1 MEKVLTKT
9 VIGQKVSGLSME
21 NYLAQMLEKIEE
33 GNLERG
39 NLEREKMEL
48 QIAVS
53 KQLNNRHKNI
63 IDAYRVEL
71 KTAEARANQ

>member
-33 GNLERG
+33 GNLER
-39 NLEREKMEL
+39 EKMEL

-53 KQLNNRHKNI
+53 
-63 IDAYRVEL
+63 
-71 KTAEARANQ
+71 

>member
-33 GNLERG
+33 GNLER
-39 NLEREKMEL
+39 EKMEL
-48 QIAVS
+48 TIAVS
-53 KQLNNRHKNI
+53 KQFNNRHKNI

-71 KTAEARANQ
+71 KASESKVNG

>member
-1 MEKVLTKT
+1 M
-9 VIGQKVSGLSME
+9 SME

-33 GNLERG
+33 GNLER
-39 NLEREKMEL
+39 EKMEL
-48 QIAVS
+48 TIAVS

-71 KTAEARANQ
+71 KASESKVNG